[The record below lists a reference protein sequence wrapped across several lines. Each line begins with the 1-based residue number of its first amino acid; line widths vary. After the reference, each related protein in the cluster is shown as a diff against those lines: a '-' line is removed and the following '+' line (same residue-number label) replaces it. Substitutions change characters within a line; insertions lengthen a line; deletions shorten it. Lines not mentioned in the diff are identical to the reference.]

1 MSGETTISVLDGDGN
16 VIVAPMPFGEFQ
28 QRVKQ
33 VTVEAQLERQVT
45 IKKLAG
51 KSKEGPMAERGNR
64 EAFTPEEMGSEA
76 AQTVA
81 AGQLRAFIERVERLE
96 EDKKAI
102 ADDIKEVFAEMKGT
116 GFDTKAVRTLIRLRK
131 KDQAERQ
138 EEEAILDL
146 YKAALGMV

>member
-1 MSGETTISVLDGDGN
+1 MADESTNET
-16 VIVAPMPFGEFQ
+16 
-28 QRVKQ
+28 
-33 VTVEAQLERQVT
+33 
-45 IKKLAG
+45 
-51 KSKEGPMAERGNR
+51 
-64 EAFTPEEMGSEA
+64 

-96 EDKKAI
+96 EEKKTI
-102 ADDIKEVFAEMKGT
+102 SEDIKEVYAEMKGT

-146 YKAALGMV
+146 YKAALGMA